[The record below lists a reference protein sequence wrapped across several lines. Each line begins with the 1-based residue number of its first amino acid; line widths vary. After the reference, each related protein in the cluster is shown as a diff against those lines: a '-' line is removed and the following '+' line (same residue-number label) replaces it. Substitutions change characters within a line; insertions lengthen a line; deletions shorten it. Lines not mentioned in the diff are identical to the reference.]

1 MTLRTLVALSCLSAR
16 LSGAS
21 EACAYKLSQ
30 FFAAVSVDAYVS
42 DGGSERLYNGTT
54 MWTHDGVNAQARLDK
69 WSFQRTINRGTPGS
83 EIFTSL
89 AVHKGGA
96 TYTIVNTPYPK
107 NCTVDYGPPFDPT
120 PCTGSPDRWMP
131 TGSELTWGTAGKDV
145 AQPDATIDGVDCFVF
160 GCGHEPQAED
170 VHRVYISKASGMPV
184 LETATGPTSTGGV
197 QSATIRFTAY
207 DTGDEDDDWFCT
219 HPSCFMSKPYSCGGP
234 LVEQQTA

>member
-1 MTLRTLVALSCLSAR
+1 MTLRTLVALSCLSAH

-30 FFAAVSVDAYVS
+30 FFATVTVDVSVS
-42 DGGSERLYNGTT
+42 DPSGLTMYNGTIF
-54 MWTHDGVNAQARLDK
+54 WTHDGVNSQARLDK
-69 WSFQRTINRGTPGS
+69 WSLSRWTGRGSPVAETD
-83 EIFTSL
+83 TSL
-89 AVHKGGA
+89 AVHTGGA
-96 TYTIVNTPYPK
+96 TYTIVNSPYPT
-107 NCTVDYGPPFDPT
+107 NCTVDYGPPFDAT
-120 PCTGSPDRWMP
+120 PCTGHATRWMP
-131 TGSELTWGTAGKDV
+131 NEAIKWGFPCNDV